1 MLCRACLWPADPE
14 PLIRLQC
21 SPALPLPLLLLSWLW
36 TLPSSSFLTTKG
48 CWLLCSCLQGHRSTC
63 AFPRRLITLMA
74 LLLAGH
80 PVFTLAP
87 SSPLP
92 KPASIH
98 SSGDT
103 MVLLKPH
110 FGPTLAAEKAQ
121 LPSLGGT
128 VFPLPPPR
136 LPDHAA
142 WISLVSTPHH
152 FLSRCHQM
160 GLWAAELGQVAS
172 ATSEPQ
178 TSGPVHFIPFGAV
191 SLGLPLVITL
201 SPMWPGTT
209 LAQNLYL

>member
-21 SPALPLPLLLLSWLW
+21 GPALPLPLLLLSWLW

-63 AFPRRLITLMA
+63 AFLRRLITLMA

-136 LPDHAA
+136 LPRPR
-142 WISLVSTPHH
+142 SLDLSGLHTTP
-152 FLSRCHQM
+152 LPLKMPSN
-160 GLWAAELGQVAS
+160 
-172 ATSEPQ
+172 
-178 TSGPVHFIPFGAV
+178 GPVGSRAWAG
-191 SLGLPLVITL
+191 GLCHL
-201 SPMWPGTT
+201 
-209 LAQNLYL
+209 